1 MWGYFFHPFME
12 IIEIVLVAVGL
23 SMDSFSVSF
32 AAGIGRKELQKRY
45 YAIFPLFMAVFQ
57 AGLFA
62 FGWFLGHNFEELIK
76 DVDHW
81 IAFGLLAFI
90 GVRMIIDGL
99 KPAEEEKSFNPLA
112 FWNMITLSVGTSID
126 ALAVGVAFA
135 CSQQAVGVSSAII
148 WICTYMFSFVG
159 MLLGRFLGR
168 KINFPFEVVGGV
180 ILICIGIKILL
191 EHLLA

>member
-1 MWGYFFHPFME
+1 ME
-12 IIEIVLVAVGL
+12 IIEIILVAVGL

-32 AAGIGRKELQKRY
+32 AAGIGRKELQKRNY
-45 YAIFPLFMAVFQ
+45 VIFPLFMAVFQ

-76 DVDHW
+76 NIDHW

-99 KPAEEEKSFNPLA
+99 KSDEDERSFNPFALR
-112 FWNMITLSVGTSID
+112 NMVTLSVGTSID

-135 CSQQAVGVSSAII
+135 CSQQSVGISSAII
-148 WICTYMFSFVG
+148 WGCTYMFSLVG
-159 MLLGRFLGR
+159 LLLGRFLGR
-168 KINFPFEVVGGV
+168 KIDFPFEVVGGV